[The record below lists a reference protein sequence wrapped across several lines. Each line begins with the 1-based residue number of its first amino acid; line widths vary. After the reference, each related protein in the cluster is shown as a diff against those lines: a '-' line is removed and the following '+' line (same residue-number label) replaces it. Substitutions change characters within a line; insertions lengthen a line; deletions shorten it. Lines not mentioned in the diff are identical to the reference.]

1 MGDVL
6 SQGGDREPSP
16 WPRRA
21 VIAVLM
27 VALAVLVIR
36 HLPHG
41 QEAAAHRPGIASPA
55 SPAPLVAPGPVLP
68 VAPGVAQSLPNE
80 PGGIVGPVAPWDG
93 DLRLPVTGQRPTWFW
108 PSTGQVKRIGGLPA
122 SRSGYV
128 FTRADGGWA
137 VQPAAATGQ
146 SCGSCAAL
154 PLPVYFLADSAQS
167 VTHVGTADAVA
178 PAAGSGLWLTSYPL
192 NTDLAT
198 AVGTAQQVSAAGAPL
213 GPPVRLPEGY
223 VIDRGTDRGLL
234 LTPVTPRDGVRT
246 YRLWD
251 PTAARFGRSF
261 DGVIAASTGQIAWAA
276 QCAPQCLVHVLDL
289 VSGRA
294 TVSGLP
300 RRSSVAA
307 GAFSPDGDYLAL
319 QVSFGSGGDSGAL
332 EMQLEVASVTSGAL
346 TVVPGTW
353 ASSDALAGFGWPAG
367 GDSLVAELSFTSKV
381 QVASWRPGTALLAV
395 AVVRPGQD
403 PDSLIVG

>member
-27 VALAVLVIR
+27 VALSVPVVR

-41 QEAAAHRPGIASPA
+41 QEAAVHRPGIASPA

-68 VAPGVAQSLPNE
+68 VAPGAAQSLPNE
-80 PGGIVGPVAPWDG
+80 PGGIVGPVAPWDA
-93 DLRLPVTGQRPTWFW
+93 DLRLPVTGERPAWFW
-108 PSTGQVKRIGGLPA
+108 PATGQVKRIGGLPA
-122 SRSGYV
+122 NRSGYV
-128 FTRADGGWA
+128 FIRADGGWA
-137 VQPAAATGQ
+137 VQAAAATGQ
-146 SCGSCAAL
+146 SCGSCTGL
-154 PLPVYFLADSAQS
+154 PLPVYFLADSAHS

-178 PAAGSGLWLTSYPL
+178 PAAGGGLWLTSYPL
-192 NTDLAT
+192 NTDLST
-198 AVGTAQQVSAAGAPL
+198 AVGTAQQVSVTGAPL
-213 GPPVRLPEGY
+213 GSPVRLPEGY
-223 VIDRGTDRGLL
+223 AIDRGTDRGLL

-251 PTAARFGRSF
+251 PAAARFSRSF

-276 QCAPQCLVHVLDL
+276 RCAPLCRVHVL
-289 VSGRA
+289 
-294 TVSGLP
+294 
-300 RRSSVAA
+300 
-307 GAFSPDGDYLAL
+307 
-319 QVSFGSGGDSGAL
+319 DSGAL
-332 EMQLEVASVTSGAL
+332 EMQLEMASVPSGAL

-381 QVASWRPGTALLAV
+381 QVASWRPGTAQLAV
-395 AVVRPGQD
+395 AVVRPGQN
-403 PDSLIVG
+403 PGSLIVG